1 MFETNSASC
10 GGFVGI
16 SDSFGA
22 ALWGLDYAMQMAF
35 SNFSASLFHVGGQSV
50 FYNPFTRTPLLLSV
64 SLSILFSNYTYY
76 PAPPTNQ
83 STYRQWTIGPI
94 YYSALVM
101 AEALGSSNATQI
113 VDLLPNNA
121 NIYTPAYSIYE
132 NGNLAR
138 ILLFNYVTD
147 PSGASDL
154 TVQLN
159 LNGAGGSSAGPSQ
172 IQVKY
177 LQASSVAQK
186 GNFTWAN
193 QVGYTCRV
201 LIIINRL
208 SSTRLSV
215 TTLLQTVD

>member
-22 ALWGLDYAMQMAF
+22 ALWGLDYAMQMAY
-35 SNFSASLFHVGGQSV
+35 SNFSAALFHVGGQSV
-50 FYNPFTRTPLLLSV
+50 FYNPFTRMPLLSGFVVPFLSH
-64 SLSILFSNYTYY
+64 YPY

-101 AEALGSSNATQI
+101 AEALGSSNTSQ
-113 VDLLPNNA
+113 VLDLLPNNA
-121 NIYTPAYSIYE
+121 NIYTPAYAIYQG
-132 NGNLAR
+132 GNLAR

-159 LNGAGGSSAGPSQ
+159 LMGAGGSAGPSQ
-172 IQVKY
+172 VQVKY
-177 LQASSVAQK
+177 LQASSVSQK
-186 GNFTWAN
+186 GNITWAG
-193 QVGYTCRV
+193 QVKY
-201 LIIINRL
+201 
-208 SSTRLSV
+208 
-215 TTLLQTVD
+215 

>member
-1 MFETNSASC
+1 MPCRWLTQ
-10 GGFVGI
+10 I
-16 SDSFGA
+16 SQRRYST
-22 ALWGLDYAMQMAF
+22 WEVKAF
-35 SNFSASLFHVGGQSV
+35 SIIHLLVRYLSTS
-50 FYNPFTRTPLLLSV
+50 LLLFV
-64 SLSILFSNYTYY
+64 LCLFPY

-101 AEALGSSNATQI
+101 AEALGPSNATQI
-113 VDLLPNNA
+113 VDLLPNGN

-132 NGNLAR
+132 GGTLAR
-138 ILLFNYVTD
+138 ILLFNYVSD

-159 LNGAGGSSAGPSQ
+159 LSGAGGSPGPTQ
-172 IQVKY
+172 VQVKY

-193 QVGYTCRV
+193 QVS
-201 LIIINRL
+201 RL
-208 SSTRLSV
+208 
-215 TTLLQTVD
+215 LLYYSIFV

>member
-50 FYNPFTRTPLLLSV
+50 FYNPFTRASFFLSALFLLLYIYS
-64 SLSILFSNYTYY
+64 Y

-101 AEALGSSNATQI
+101 AEALGSSNTTQI

-121 NIYTPAYSIYE
+121 NIYTPAYSIYV
-132 NGNLAR
+132 GGTLAR
-138 ILLFNYVTD
+138 ILLFNYVSD

-159 LNGAGGSSAGPSQ
+159 LGGAGGSPGPSQ
-172 IQVKY
+172 VKVKY
-177 LQASSVAQK
+177 LQASSVSQK
-186 GNFTWAN
+186 GNFTWAG
-193 QVGYTCRV
+193 QVKKK
-201 LIIINRL
+201 
-208 SSTRLSV
+208 
-215 TTLLQTVD
+215 